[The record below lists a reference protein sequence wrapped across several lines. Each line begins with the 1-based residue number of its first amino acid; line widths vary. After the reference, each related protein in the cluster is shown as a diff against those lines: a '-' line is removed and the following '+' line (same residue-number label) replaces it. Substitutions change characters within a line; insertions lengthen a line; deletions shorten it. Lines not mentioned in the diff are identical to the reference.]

1 VGAGTHVRRQLLA
14 GFFFLLPL
22 GVSVWFFFFMMR
34 LIDRLAADEL
44 RGLFQGPGESTR
56 LAVWLTRL
64 IALLLTL
71 GVLYLVGLFGTH
83 VIRPQLLEAGE
94 QWISKVP
101 FFGTVYRAT
110 RQISDALRVGGAA
123 TFRRCVLIEYPRAG
137 IYTIAFVS
145 NTRTFEAGRPER
157 RVLPVFLPTT
167 PNPTSGFFLL
177 VPEEDTIPLALSVE
191 EGIKVI
197 VSGGIFMPDQ
207 LPARTAGLPAPGE
220 EEG

>member
-1 VGAGTHVRRQLLA
+1 MGAATHLRRQLLA

-22 GVSVWFFFFMMR
+22 GVSVWFFLFMMK

-44 RGLFQGPGESTR
+44 RGLVEGPGEKTQ
-56 LAVWLTRL
+56 LGVWLTRL
-64 IALLLTL
+64 VALFLTL
-71 GVLYLVGLFGTH
+71 VVLYLVGLFGTH

-94 QWISKVP
+94 QWISRVP

-110 RQISDALRVGGAA
+110 RQISDALRVGGAS
-123 TFRRCVLIEYPRAG
+123 TFRRCVLIEYPRPG
-137 IYTIAFVS
+137 IFTIAFVS
-145 NTRTFEAGRPER
+145 NTRSFEAGRPAR

-177 VPEEDTIPLALSVE
+177 VPEEDRIPLSLTVE

-197 VSGGIFMPDQ
+197 VSGGIFMPE
-207 LPARTAGLPAPGE
+207 GLPMRGPGQPVPGE
-220 EEG
+220 AEG

>member
-1 VGAGTHVRRQLLA
+1 VGWGAHVRRQLLA

-22 GVSVWFFFFMMR
+22 AVSIWFFLFMMG

-56 LAVWLTRL
+56 VSVWITRL
-64 IALLLTL
+64 IALFLTL
-71 GVLYLVGLFGTH
+71 LVLYLAGLFGTH

-94 QWISKVP
+94 QWLTRVP
-101 FFGTVYRAT
+101 FFGAVYRAT
-110 RQISDALRVGGAA
+110 RQISDALRMGGSA
-123 TFRRCVLIEYPRAG
+123 TFRRCVLIEYPRPG
-137 IYTIAFVS
+137 IFTIAFVS
-145 NTRTFEAGRPER
+145 NTRSFEAGRPAR

-177 VPEEDTIPLALSVE
+177 VPEEDTIPLALTVE

-197 VSGGIFMPDQ
+197 VSGGIFMPE
-207 LPARTAGLPAPGE
+207 GLPMRVPGQPVPGE
-220 EEG
+220 AEG

>member
-1 VGAGTHVRRQLLA
+1 MGWGAHVRRQWLA

-22 GVSVWFFFFMMR
+22 GVSVWFFLFMMK

-44 RGLFQGPGESTR
+44 RGLFQGGGEPTWVS
-56 LAVWLTRL
+56 VWLTRL

-71 GVLYLVGLFGTH
+71 VVLYLVGLFGTH
-83 VIRPQLLEAGE
+83 VVRPQLLEVGE

-101 FFGTVYRAT
+101 FFGAVYRAT
-110 RQISDALRVGGAA
+110 RQISDALRVGGTT

-137 IYTIAFVS
+137 MFTIAFVS
-145 NTRTFEAGRPER
+145 NRRTFEAGKPPR

-167 PNPTSGFFLL
+167 PNPTSGYFLL
-177 VPEEDTIPLALSVE
+177 VPEEDTIPLALTVE

-197 VSGGIFMPDQ
+197 VSGGIFMPDR
-207 LPARTAGLPAPGE
+207 LPVSGEAPAPE
-220 EEG
+220 EARG

>member
-1 VGAGTHVRRQLLA
+1 LLA

-34 LIDRLAADEL
+34 LSDRLAADEL

>member
-22 GVSVWFFFFMMR
+22 GVSVWFFLFMMR

-94 QWISKVP
+94 QWISRVP
-101 FFGTVYRAT
+101 FFGAVYRAT

-137 IYTIAFVS
+137 IFTIAFVS
-145 NTRTFEAGRPER
+145 NARTFEAGRPPR

-207 LPARTAGLPAPGE
+207 LPVRETGLAAPGE
-220 EEG
+220 VEE

>member
-1 VGAGTHVRRQLLA
+1 MGGGAHVRRQLLA

-22 GVSVWFFFFMMR
+22 GVSIWFFLFMMK

-44 RGLFQGPGESTR
+44 RGLFQGPGEATR
-56 LAVWLTRL
+56 VSVWLTRL
-64 IALLLTL
+64 IALVLTL
-71 GVLYLVGLFGTH
+71 VVLYFVGLFGTH

-101 FFGTVYRAT
+101 FFGSVYRAT
-110 RQISDALRVGGAA
+110 RQISDALRVGGSA
-123 TFRRCVLIEYPRAG
+123 TFRRCVLVEYPRAG
-137 IYTIAFVS
+137 IFTIAFVS
-145 NTRTFEAGRPER
+145 NSRTFEAGRPPR

-197 VSGGIFMPDQ
+197 VSGGIFMPDR
-207 LPARTAGLPAPGE
+207 LPVRGAGSPAPE
-220 EEG
+220 EAEG